1 LQKVLEMQPDMPA
14 AHYQIGC
21 NYFREGQYQEAVAS
35 FRRAAGLIPGTAAV
49 HNGLGVALA
58 KTGDTAAAA
67 AELALAVKLEPK
79 TALYRKNLSC
89 VQKPTP
95 GCALAP

>member
-1 LQKVLEMQPDMPA
+1 MQPDMPA

-21 NYFREGQYQEAVAS
+21 DYFRKGKYQQAVAS

-58 KTGDTAAAA
+58 KSGNTAGAA
-67 AELALAVKLEPK
+67 AELALAQKLEPK
-79 TALYRKNLSC
+79 TALYKKNGEC
-89 VQKPTP
+89 VEKPTP
-95 GCALAP
+95 GCKLTP